1 MEWISILIGYILG
14 SVPSAVWMGQSFHN
28 TDVREH
34 GSKNAGATNTFR
46 VLGWKTGL
54 IVLFL
59 DMLKGY
65 GALLISQR
73 LFHLQ
78 PQDTVLVIAGTAAVI
93 GHIFPVFAQFRGGK
107 GIATLAGI
115 GIALFPMSF
124 LMVLAVFII
133 VFSLS
138 RFVSLSSILA
148 ALSLPFLSY
157 FVEQNSQPQIIIFTV
172 VIAVLVPLTH
182 HANIKRLLNGTE
194 KKLTSAKGK

>member
-1 MEWISILIGYILG
+1 MEWISIFIGYILG
-14 SVPSAVWMGQSFHN
+14 SVPSAVWIGQSFHE

-54 IVLFL
+54 IVLLL

-73 LFHLQ
+73 LFDLQ
-78 PQDTVLVIAGTAAVI
+78 PQDTILVLAGAAAVL
-93 GHIFPVFAQFRGGK
+93 GHIFPLFAQFRGGK

-115 GIALFPMSF
+115 GIALFPLSF
-124 LMVLAVFII
+124 LMVLAVFMI
-133 VFSLS
+133 VFALS

-157 FVEQNSQPQIIIFTV
+157 FVEQNSQPQIIIFTI
-172 VIAVLVPLTH
+172 VIAVLVPVTH
-182 HANIKRLLNGTE
+182 HANIRRLLNGTE
-194 KKLTSAKGK
+194 KKLSSGGSK